1 MPDYKFGKNQPPHK
15 RWPIAWYNPSVLIR
29 SAREMISTS
38 DQIRNLDRRE
48 MYSLNLQLIPIAEE
62 QRDGDFWWDF
72 VSDSGDGGNATYTV
86 ARELQK
92 TSLPCRVN
100 GDVKGRGELPAEF
113 PAGELLVLGGDLAYP
128 GASVEEYQY
137 RLTEMWV
144 ASNAHPRKDDEKSSD
159 LRPSLAIPQNHD
171 WFDNISTFSRYF
183 VDTRPEEVGIKF
195 RSAETELDVTPLGTH
210 KLQKQSY
217 FAARLPNN
225 WVILGFDFALVGD
238 IDRQQFA
245 AFYRLLQSN
254 QITEADNFILLYP
267 EPYWLRTLGDN
278 AREGYPKRYQR
289 LEAFMLKQKYP
300 IRMRLAG
307 DIHHYAR
314 ETAHADAQLAYDDM
328 LITSGGGGAF
338 LHPTHT
344 VDNIKVMCLDNEEHA
359 MTEDLR
365 DRVRVGVDVDA
376 KDTCDASSRRYSDKV
391 FYPSQTASRKLLRKN
406 ILSFF
411 RPAANLRNQ
420 LRDCNSLGE
429 KIRIALSALAQGNV
443 MFSVWVGLVLIVA
456 MKTESFIPC
465 LVLVGVFGSISHEN
479 DWRLTAV
486 GGIAG
491 FMLTMFIEYHP
502 DCFINATL
510 LSKTLHMGD
519 IGNYLW
525 KVILLIYC
533 ILITGFFTG
542 IYFSLCS
549 YFGFLPNNAF
559 SPMSYEGYKSFIRFR
574 IDKAGN
580 LHGYVWGTD
589 DVPRYWVRN
598 PAGEQPVWI
607 DADEN
612 AQAQWEIKD
621 MFTLKK

>member
-1 MPDYKFGKNQPPHK
+1 MPTYKFGKNQFPHK

-29 SAREMISTS
+29 SALEMLSTNN
-38 DQIRNLDRRE
+38 QIRNLDRRE
-48 MYSLNLQLIPIAEE
+48 MYSPDLQLIPIGEA

-92 TSLPCRVN
+92 ASLPRKVN
-100 GDVKGRGELPAEF
+100 GDVMGRGELPAEF

-144 ASNAHPRKDDEKSSD
+144 ASNSNPRKESNSSE

-183 VDTRPEEVGIKF
+183 VDTRPEDAGIKF
-195 RSAETELDVTPLGTH
+195 MSADTEPDVTPLGTR

-238 IDRQQFA
+238 IDRQQYA
-245 AFYRLLQSN
+245 AFYHLFESGQL
-254 QITEADNFILLYP
+254 TTDDNFILLYP
-267 EPYWLRTLGDN
+267 EPYWLRALGDK

-289 LEAFMLKQKYP
+289 LEAFMLKQKYS

-314 ETAHADAQLAYDDM
+314 ETAHADEQFKYDDM

-365 DRVRVGVDVDA
+365 DRVRVGVDA
-376 KDTCDASSRRYSDKV
+376 KDTGDTSARRYSDKI
-391 FYPSQTASRKLLRKN
+391 FYPSQTASRKLLKEN
-406 ILSFF
+406 IFSFF

-429 KIRIALSALAQGNV
+429 KIRIALSALLQGNV
-443 MFSVWVGLVLIVA
+443 MFSVWIGLILVLA
-456 MKTESFIPC
+456 MKTESIIPC
-465 LVLVGVFGSISHEN
+465 LILIGVFGSISHEN
-479 DWRLTAV
+479 DWRLTVV

-491 FMLTMFIEYHP
+491 MALTMLVEYHP

-510 LSKTLHMGD
+510 LSKTLHMGA
-519 IGNYLW
+519 IGDYLW

-533 ILITGFFTG
+533 ILITGLFTG

-549 YFGFLPNNAF
+549 YFGFLANNAF
-559 SPMSYEGYKSFIRFR
+559 SPLSYEGYKSFIRFR
-574 IDKAGN
+574 IDKLGN

-598 PAGEQPVWI
+598 PKAEQPVWV

-612 AQAQWEIKD
+612 AQANWEIKD
-621 MFTLKK
+621 TFVLHK